1 MVESEERR
9 RPVAP
14 CTKRSGTPKG
24 QGAVSAWFSACSG
37 LWGVGGCQHANT
49 VCNQHGGKCGCRG
62 RAGEGRGE
70 RPSPQQQRTEGRGTV
85 EVAAGGGKVCSI
97 RIAFNFLRPAAMFS
111 NRPGP
116 RLSRSL
122 VQGNFCLKAKLLN
135 LRYFRTSLRKD
146 QWNTRVFC
154 VTLTC
159 VSVINKIT
167 TNNCDCCVLFLFA
180 VQAEW
185 GLPDLCYLEEGS
197 AVRSHALTSRS
208 VCSRVALIS

>member
-1 MVESEERR
+1 LYKTLGHTQGS
-9 RPVAP
+9 
-14 CTKRSGTPKG
+14 RSGLSLCLSVQWAVGCGGLPAFKHSVQPAWREVWL
-24 QGAVSAWFSACSG
+24 QGWSR
-37 LWGVGGCQHANT
+37 GGTRREALPPAT
-49 VCNQHGGKCGCRG
+49 EDGGKRDSRG
-62 RAGEGRGE
+62 GSGR
-70 RPSPQQQRTEGRGTV
+70 
-85 EVAAGGGKVCSI
+85 GKVCSI

-111 NRPGP
+111 NRPAP

-159 VSVINKIT
+159 VSVINQIK
-167 TNNCDCCVLFLFA
+167 TNNCDCCVLFLSA
-180 VQAEW
+180 LQAEW